1 MVPQIS
7 NSDKIQYMEHP
18 GIDKKPT
25 AGIIL
30 AAGKST
36 RFGSLKHL
44 FKVGEKTII
53 SMVIDASVK
62 SDLDRIVLVLGYRSD
77 TIMTAIDNHLQ
88 NHKIRTVINPRFQE
102 GMSSSLKC
110 GMMEIRDEFPSVMI
124 ILGDHPFLDTKTIN
138 ILLDRFKSSDKA
150 ICVPVYKGKRGLP
163 VCFGN
168 RFYAD
173 IMNITGDIGARHIIQ
188 KNPEQVLTVEVD
200 NPDCLFDVDNDDD
213 LAQLISRFEEK
224 KIL

>member
-1 MVPQIS
+1 
-7 NSDKIQYMEHP
+7 MEYP
-18 GIDKKPT
+18 GMDKKPT

-30 AAGKST
+30 AAGTST
-36 RFGSLKHL
+36 RFGSLKHM
-44 FKVGEKTII
+44 FRVGEKTIL

-62 SDLDRIVLVLGYRSD
+62 SNLDRIVLVLGYRSD

-88 NHKIRTVINPRFQE
+88 NPKIRTVINTRYQD
-102 GMSSSLKC
+102 GMSSSLQC
-110 GMMEIRDEFPSVMI
+110 GMMEIKDEFPSVMI
-124 ILGDHPFLDTKTIN
+124 ILGDHPLLDTNTIN
-138 ILLDRFKSSDKA
+138 ILLDRFRSSDKA
-150 ICVPVYKGKRGLP
+150 ICVPAYKGKRGLP

-213 LAQLISRFEEK
+213 VAQLISRFEEK
-224 KIL
+224 KSYEGSY